1 MGIYALS
8 VSGEKVFLEVCQAGA
23 HLLLTSALLS
33 FQPMLFAAMEH
44 VVVFRERLGRDK
56 IDHQS

>member
-8 VSGEKVFLEVCQAGA
+8 GSGEKVFLEVCQASA
-23 HLLLTSALLS
+23 HLLLACALLS

-44 VVVFRERLGRDK
+44 VVVLKERLGRDK
-56 IDHQS
+56 IDH